1 MAVSLP
7 ASPPEPRGALRARVP
22 PALGVSLGSFVVLG
36 LCDGA
41 LGTAWP
47 AIRHTLHLPIGDL
60 GLVQLAGTA
69 GFLSSSAI
77 SGRIAARLGRARCL
91 LAAATVGTASL
102 GAFALTPLAAVL
114 LFAALALGLAGGS
127 IEPGV
132 QSHVALSARART
144 MNLLHGCYGIG
155 ATLGPI
161 LVSGLLLAKASW
173 RLAYVV
179 LASCEVLVAFGVLR
193 RRQAFD
199 ATTPQVLPSRRN
211 EGAMLAAQRPFA
223 PLALVLALLLF
234 FIYTGLEVGT
244 GQWAFSLLTTGRH
257 LGTGLAGL
265 LVAGY
270 WGALTAVRLLVAA
283 LGDRLDSEHLLTASA
298 AGSVVG
304 EALFWWNPNV
314 VVGAIGLLLVGG
326 SCAPAFPLMMSRTPH
341 WVAAPNVSAVIGWQ
355 SASASV
361 GIAALSG
368 LAGILVGS
376 LGLGVLGPYLLAM
389 SAGFLALQLG
399 ALRVLERRRGAT
411 PVLDPPPAP

>member
-1 MAVSLP
+1 MAAPLP
-7 ASPPEPRGALRARVP
+7 APLPTGRSILRGRLP

-47 AIRHTLHLPIGDL
+47 AIGHALHLPIGDL

-69 GFLSSSAI
+69 GFLSASAV
-77 SGRIAARLGRARCL
+77 SGRVAARLGRASSLL
-91 LAAATVGTASL
+91 LAAALGTASL
-102 GAFALTPLAAVL
+102 GLFALTPLAAVL
-114 LFAALALGLAGGS
+114 FFAALALGLAGGS

-161 LVSGLLLAKASW
+161 LVSGLLLAKSSW

-179 LASCEVLVAFGVLR
+179 LASCEALVALGVLSR
-193 RRQAFD
+193 RRAFD
-199 ATTPQVLPSRRN
+199 ATTPQVLTSRRRK
-211 EGAMLAAQRPFA
+211 GTVVAQERAYA
-223 PLALVLALLLF
+223 PLALVLALSLF

-270 WGALTAVRLLVAA
+270 WGALTVVRLLVAA
-283 LGDRLDSEHLLTASA
+283 IGDHLDSEHLLTASA

-355 SASASV
+355 SASASF

-376 LGLGVLGPYLLAM
+376 LGLDVLGPYLLSM
-389 SAGFLALQLG
+389 SAAFLALQLG
-399 ALRVLERRRGAT
+399 ALGALERRRAGGPDSVA
-411 PVLDPPPAP
+411 